1 MLNIRHLKVFNAVCK
16 DMNMTK
22 ASNELFI
29 SQPAISKTISEVE
42 EYYGCILFERRN
54 KTLVLTSDGQR
65 LYEHSTQI
73 VNLMDCMDRSMQES
87 THKEVLRLGASI
99 TVGTSILSEMVA
111 EYQKKH
117 PNIQIVATVDNTDI
131 IERALL
137 DSKLD
142 LAIVEGEVYSKSITT
157 EILGDSE
164 VVLVVNKSHPFY
176 GRDDVTIKDLK
187 DMDFIVREEG
197 SKTRACFAREMER
210 ADVRW
215 FASWSCHN
223 TQAIKNAVDA
233 GLGIGVLSKFSVR
246 SRLRSGRFWAIR
258 PFENLLTMHL
268 HIAYRKNQY
277 FSQTLSN
284 YKTFMVQQFHLM
296 DMDGYTH

>member
-1 MLNIRHLKVFNAVCK
+1 MLNIRPLKVFNAVCK

-42 EYYGCILFERRN
+42 EYYGCTLFERRN
-54 KTLVLTSDGQR
+54 KTLVLTTDGQR
-65 LYEHSTQI
+65 LYEHSIQI
-73 VNLMDCMDRSMQES
+73 INLMNCMDQSMQES
-87 THKEVLRLGASI
+87 SHKEVLRLGASI
-99 TVGTSILSEMVA
+99 TVGTSMLADMVA
-111 EYQKKH
+111 EYQKIN
-117 PNIQIVATVDNTDI
+117 PNTQVIATVDNTDI
-131 IERALL
+131 IERTLL

-142 LAIVEGEVYSKSITT
+142 LAIVEGEVYSKSIIT

-164 VVLVVNKSHPFY
+164 VVLVVNKDHPFY
-176 GRDDVTIKDLK
+176 GRDDVTLDELK

-197 SKTRACFAREMER
+197 SKTRACFAQEMER

-215 FASWSCHN
+215 FATWSCHN
-223 TQAIKNAVDA
+223 TQAIKNAVDR

-246 SRLRSGRFWAIR
+246 NRLRNGRFWAIR
-258 PFENLLTMHL
+258 PFENPLTMHL

-277 FSQTLSN
+277 FTQTLSD
-284 YKTFMVQQFHLM
+284 YKTFMVQQFHRM